1 MKNGK
6 SLFLQA
12 KQNKKNLTIAD
23 TIMITLN
30 NFEMNLLKIQKIKT
44 FSELNDGIQG
54 REKQIGFF
62 KKGKESRIEK
72 SLFVT
77 TPFVI

>member
-54 REKQIGFF
+54 RAKQ
-62 KKGKESRIEK
+62 
-72 SLFVT
+72 
-77 TPFVI
+77 